1 MAIGTCYVIS
11 PYANFARKV
20 TKHKRRLA
28 SGKVITVGGGRF
40 RKDLGGGARRGAI
53 AGSVLGAAGNALVGG
68 ALLGPAGAVGGAVG
82 GALGGGLNGSL
93 IGAGAGAAR
102 YGFRENAAARARK
115 RGEGSRI
122 RYER

>member
-20 TKHKRRLA
+20 TKHKRRLP

-40 RKDLGGGARRGAI
+40 RKDIGSGARRGAI
-53 AGSVLGAAGNALVGG
+53 AGSAIGAIGNAVIGG
-68 ALLGPAGAVGGAVG
+68 ALLGPAGAVGGA
-82 GALGGGLNGSL
+82 LGGGVGGGIQGSL

-102 YGFRENAAARARK
+102 YGFRESAATKARK
-115 RGEGSRI
+115 QGQGYRVRV
-122 RYER
+122 ER